1 MRKEKWEK
9 LLKLRKAE
17 ERLKMQELGA
27 IVRDIGRTNEQ
38 LIKIEKERTRVL
50 SRQSTDKPDK
60 LVAKREW
67 LRGLYLNFLWDEQK
81 RLTLS
86 LEKFERE
93 AEKKRVEVVEASQRR
108 SIAET
113 LCNIEVTKFR
123 KKLEKQDALEVGEF
137 VDRSSMTISEKRA

>member
-1 MRKEKWEK
+1 MRKAKWER
-9 LLKLRKAE
+9 LLRLRKAE

-27 IVRDIGRTNEQ
+27 IVRDIERTKEQ
-38 LIKIEKERTRVL
+38 LTKIEKERTKML
-50 SRQSTDKPDK
+50 SRQATNGPEK

-81 RLTLS
+81 RLTANLQK
-86 LEKFERE
+86 LERE

-113 LCNIEVTKFR
+113 LCKIEATKLR
-123 KKLEKQDALEVGEF
+123 KKLERQNALEIGEF
-137 VDRSSMTISEKRA
+137 VDRSSMTVFEKRA